1 MILYHFLREKATA
14 ILTMGCAQSSPR
26 ENTFLESAE
35 GLAFQGLFPYNKI
48 EIICVQR
55 REMGMVNRLGSF
67 RGCLLGLAAGDALGY
82 TVSNQSLEQI
92 RENYGPSGLLGY
104 DLVNGYAYVTSYTQ
118 IAAYACNGLLM
129 GLTRG
134 QMRGMMAPYVR
145 YVALAEQEW
154 ARTQSYRRDER
165 ARISCWIT
173 GARELRFRRCMDTLM
188 NDTLSRGALGTM
200 EEPRNRYQTP
210 GALTAAIPVG
220 LFFDPGRLERTE
232 VVRLGAEVIALTHGN
247 PLAFLAGAALAYIIS
262 RITWDGAKDLRVVAQ
277 DSCAMLREHYG
288 RDYPKAVGEL
298 RQALETAVTLAG
310 DPALPEP
317 EALDQIYC
325 DCAARVLAG
334 AVYVAIL
341 HPKSLDEALICGV
354 NHSGDSA
361 AVGAVAGAIVGALVG
376 EDEIPE
382 FYLEGLE
389 PVEVLRTLA
398 TDMFQGCPMEKA
410 SHFFDC
416 EWEEKYIAPGN

>member
-1 MILYHFLREKATA
+1 ME
-14 ILTMGCAQSSPR
+14 
-26 ENTFLESAE
+26 
-35 GLAFQGLFPYNKI
+35 
-48 EIICVQR
+48 
-55 REMGMVNRLGSF
+55 NRLGSF

-92 RENYGPSGLLGY
+92 RENYGPNGLLGY

-129 GLTRG
+129 GMTRG

-154 ARTQSYRRDER
+154 AKTQSYRRDDR
-165 ARISCWIT
+165 SRINCWIT
-173 GARELRFRRCMDTLM
+173 AQRELKFRRCMDTLM
-188 NDTLSRGALGTM
+188 PDTLSRGALGTM
-200 EEPRNRYQTP
+200 EEQRNRYQTP

-220 LFFDPGRLERTE
+220 LFFDPRRMERTE
-232 VVRLGAEVIALTHGN
+232 VVRLGAEVVALTHGN

-262 RITWDGAKDLRVVAQ
+262 RITWDGDRNLRVVTR
-277 DSCAMLREHYG
+277 DTVAMLRERYG
-288 RDYPKAVGEL
+288 RDYARAVNEL
-298 RQALETAVTLAG
+298 CQNLETAMALAQ
-310 DPALPEP
+310 DLSVSEP
-317 EALDQIYC
+317 EALDKIWC
-325 DCAARVLAG
+325 DTAARVLAG
-334 AVYVAIL
+334 AVYVAML
-341 HPKSLDEALICGV
+341 HPKSLDEALIAAV

-376 EDEIPE
+376 EAQIPE

-389 PVEVLRTLA
+389 PARVLNVLA
-398 TDMFQGCPMEKA
+398 TDMFQGCPMERT
-410 SHFFDC
+410 SNFFDC